1 MADVNFVEFS
11 QFQILIGDGG
21 DPEEFTPRCTINT
34 ERSFTITPAYN
45 DIEIPDCENAEL
57 PSAIFKRATSVTGE
71 VSGSGVMEADDAEF
85 FSDWCLAATAKN
97 VKVICGTSDAG
108 RQWTFAGRP
117 GPFSPSVSKNNVVN
131 AEVSI
136 MTDGRITSG
145 AVPAS

>member
-11 QFQILIGDGG
+11 QFQILIGDGAT
-21 DPEEFTPRCTINT
+21 PEVFTPRCTINT
-34 ERSFTITPAYN
+34 ERSFTITPNYN
-45 DIEIPDCENAEL
+45 DIEIPDCDDPDL

-85 FSDWCLAATAKN
+85 FSEWALSGAAKN
-97 VKVICGTSDAG
+97 VKVIVGTSDAG
-108 RQWTFAGRP
+108 RQYTFAGRC

-136 MTDGRITSG
+136 MTDGRITSA